1 MRFPLGAIALGS
13 LILSGCDMTGGASSS
28 SSNSNGNSSTG
39 QAAVQIL
46 ATADQGAANSS
57 VQAIQNMP
65 DQIGG
70 RLDAATRANLD
81 SANATFHSDLK
92 ANPKNTSASFGV
104 AVTALALKLDE
115 FSDTLNRMWN
125 NGLKVGTSTPSAMF
139 RALPAQVVQS
149 QVASARVLS
158 TASDSLA
165 TIHGL
170 QNTLEANFLPT
181 VDSVVTLLQT
191 CWNDPNFTYRFP
203 VTGFSDR
210 DSLTIGRGDVGIA
223 LASVQAVRDY
233 LVWMLSQDFEVG
245 VSGQGFP
252 NDYAWL
258 DTLGNIDDSLGPK
271 GTFQLDAFQN
281 LQTLVPQTGGTF
293 LAVKSGDLTRVQ
305 GIPADLLLAVATGKA
320 AAAYASKYQTD
331 DRSGLVQIDPSDLA
345 SIDQELDSVTTYLS
359 GPHTFVQPPHTE
371 VSYDYSCWDT
381 ASYYSTCPQP
391 PAIQT
396 TYSGYSITVD
406 VSKLITMPD
415 HKVFLPKF
423 QWNSVS
429 DWATKGPYSL
439 VNGTTITTERWLND
453 NDPSVSD
460 LNGKMVW
467 ADPTFAGAFP
477 KFKSSGDVLAKLD
490 SLNEKPISSAPFA
503 GRLLPRA
510 VGL

>member
-39 QAAVQIL
+39 QAAIQVL

-70 RLDAATRANLD
+70 RLDAATRANLL
-81 SANATFHSDLK
+81 SANATFHSDLQ
-92 ANPKNTSASFGV
+92 ANPSNTAASFGV
-104 AVTALALKLDE
+104 AVTALALKLDQ

-139 RALPAQVVQS
+139 RAVPAQVVQN

-158 TASDSLA
+158 TATDSLA

-170 QNTLEANFLPT
+170 QSTLEANFLPT
-181 VDSVVTLLQT
+181 VDSVVNLLQT
-191 CWNDPNFTYRFP
+191 CWNDPHFSYRFP

-223 LASVQAVRDY
+223 LASAQAVRDY
-233 LVWMLSQDFEVG
+233 LVWMMSQNFEVG

-258 DTLGNIDDSLGPK
+258 DTLGNIDDSLGPQ
-271 GTFQLDAFQN
+271 GVYQTDAFQN
-281 LQTLVPQTGGTF
+281 LKTLAPSGTF
-293 LAVKSGDLTRVQ
+293 LAVKSGDQDRVDA
-305 GIPADLLLAVATGKA
+305 IPADLLSAVATGKA

-331 DRSGLVQIDPSDLA
+331 DRSGLVQIDPSELA
-345 SIDQELDSVTTYLS
+345 SIDQELDSATIYLS
-359 GPHTFVQPPHTE
+359 GPHTYVQPPHTE
-371 VSYDYSCWDT
+371 VGYDYSCWDT

-415 HKVFLPKF
+415 HKVFLPQF

-439 VNGTTITTERWLND
+439 VDGSTITTEKWLNE
-453 NDPSVSD
+453 NNPSPAQLVGKVS
-460 LNGKMVW
+460 W
-467 ADPTFAGAFP
+467 SDPTFAGAFP
-477 KFKSSGDVLAKLD
+477 TFKTSQDVLNKLD
-490 SLNEKPISSAPFA
+490 SLNEKVISSAPFS

-510 VGL
+510 IGL